1 MATTIKFS
9 LDEKE
14 IKRAIREVESYKK
27 ELVTKCHKFVER
39 LADEGI
45 KVAVRNT
52 GQYGQY
58 ITFSKDIK
66 DSNVGAIA
74 VMTGKSGEL
83 IRMWIGEDG
92 LVTSASVMPILMAE
106 FGSGWKAS
114 DASGKPNADKAKLV
128 GAGQGTFPDQIHA
141 FDPDGW
147 YWMDLQGNWHHSTG
161 EEPTMPMFKAVLGMK
176 VQIKRI
182 AGAVFK

>member
-14 IKRAIREVESYKK
+14 IKKAIREVESYKK

-45 KVAVRNT
+45 KVAVRNR
-52 GQYGQY
+52 GEYDQY
-58 ITFSKDIK
+58 ITFEKEIK

-74 VMTGKSGEL
+74 VMSGKSGEL
-83 IRMWIGEDG
+83 IRMWIGDDG
-92 LVTSASVMPILMAE
+92 LVTSAAVMPILMAE

-114 DASGKPNADKAKLV
+114 DAAGLPNTDKAKLV
-128 GAGQGTFPDQIHA
+128 GAGQGTFPGQTHA
-141 FDPDGW
+141 FDKEGW
-147 YWMDLQGNWHHSTG
+147 YWKDLQGKWHHSTG
-161 EEPTMPMFKAVLGMK
+161 EEPTMPMFKAALGMK

-182 AGAVFK
+182 AREVLK